1 MRLNWDAIGAIGEV
15 LGAVAV
21 FVTLAYLAVQI
32 RQNTHSVS
40 TSIYESAM
48 SGFNELNRFIC
59 DNAELSSIFRRGNPD
74 PTSLDEEELFRFN
87 LITRNYTNHV
97 YKLFRLYERGAF
109 PENEWKN
116 VVLEAVQL
124 FSLPGMARFKETNRY
139 FADLWKEMDRYKLEE
154 FSSFE
159 FGDEPRQRS

>member
-1 MRLNWDAIGAIGEV
+1 LNWDAIGAIGEV
-15 LGAVAV
+15 TGAVAV

-48 SGFNELNRFIC
+48 SGFNDVNRLIC
-59 DNAELSSIFRRGNPD
+59 ENAELSSIFRRGSPD

-87 LITRNYTNHV
+87 FITRNYTNHI

-116 VVLEAVQL
+116 VVLEACQL
-124 FSLPGMARFKETNRY
+124 FSLPGMARFKENNRY
-139 FADLWKEMDRYKLEE
+139 FADLWKEMDRHKLEE
-154 FSSFE
+154 FSSFD
-159 FGDEPRQRS
+159 FGDEPRQRN